1 MLDAV
6 VAVVAVVTGGAADE
20 ADADADALGAGGGS
34 SAKASDDNGGIAIAS
49 TATANLDR
57 RMGAACPTRAGR
69 ARRDLVKRAVP
80 NPAAAT

>member
-1 MLDAV
+1 M
-6 VAVVAVVTGGAADE
+6 TGGADD
-20 ADADADALGAGGGS
+20 DADADALGAGGGS

-57 RMGAACPTRAGR
+57 RMGAACPTGDAR

-80 NPAAAT
+80 KPAAAT